1 MTANA
6 SWRHALAETR
16 AQVEALG
23 REMRRHGARGRSM
36 ATPNAFQR
44 AFDARST
51 RAPDFALDVKVSVIY
66 CLAFFALNWFVRAC
80 VVEPVARRL
89 MGFNAT
95 ASAST
100 ARARR
105 ARVQKFAQSALE
117 MVFYGAFTV
126 VGAALVP
133 QQPWFWPS
141 EEWWRGTPT
150 KTLATSAALRCY
162 YLAYGARY
170 VAAMANVLM
179 EHKRK
184 DFWEMQL
191 HHVATILVIVS
202 SYSTGW
208 TRVGAVIMLV
218 LDPADVPLHAAK
230 CAKYVGDARGN
241 KRYQVAADVL
251 FGIFMLTFFVMRLV
265 MYPYV
270 VWSAG
275 FEARRFFTPNAAY
288 YFCVALL
295 CVLLFL
301 QVYWFGLIVKVA
313 HRVVVAGA
321 AEDVR
326 SDDDESDDDDDA
338 DADAKKKTK

>member
-1 MTANA
+1 MPAGVT
-6 SWRHALAETR
+6 WRAALAETR
-16 AQVEALG
+16 AQLAALAQ
-23 REMRRHGARGRSM
+23 EMRRHGDDGRSM
-36 ATPNAFQR
+36 ASPNVFNRR
-44 AFDARST
+44 AIGHVAPTT
-51 RAPDFALDVKVSVIY
+51 RAPEFAMDVKVSVIY
-66 CLAFFALNWFVRAC
+66 CVAFFVLNWFVRAC
-80 VVEPVARRL
+80 VVEPLARRL
-89 MGFNAT
+89 MGFKKGE
-95 ASAST
+95 SRGG
-100 ARARR
+100 RAK
-105 ARVQKFAQSALE
+105 VQKFAQSALE
-117 MVFYGAFTV
+117 MVFYGTFTII
-126 VGAALVP
+126 GALLVP

-141 EEWWRGTPT
+141 TEWWRGTPT

-202 SYSTGW
+202 SYTTGW

-241 KRYQVAADVL
+241 KRYQLAADVL

-275 FEARRFFTPNAAY
+275 FEARKFFTPNAAY

-326 SDDDESDDDDDA
+326 SDDDESDDDQADD
-338 DADAKKKTK
+338 DAKKKTK